1 MIEVTITQ
9 KYDHIIFSV
18 QDFQGVS
25 DILKPLGD
33 VVKDVKV
40 EIVVKTDEEKRKEQE
55 DDVETD

>member
-33 VVKDVKV
+33 DVKDVKV
-40 EIVVKTDEEKRKEQE
+40 EIVVKTDEEKRKE
-55 DDVETD
+55 

>member
-9 KYDHIIFSV
+9 KYDHIIFSA

-25 DILKPLGD
+25 DILKPLGGD
-33 VVKDVKV
+33 VKDVKV

-55 DDVETD
+55 VDGETD